1 MGTVRFNCG
10 SKCSMKLDVYEQNQI
25 YAILQEINYEKRSPI
40 VKQQATIPIIQPN
53 FQILHNVQ
61 MMNGIPYIHASPQ
74 QPPPPQ
80 PPRHHHQNRQRRVQH
95 QHPQQHRYHGP
106 PSHHGHGLHRPY
118 HPRHA
123 HHHSHAQQQGQYPT
137 LGPIDLMVDPSQPMH
152 ANNGNKKDDV
162 EGIVDT
168 GSNDS
173 NSSSSGDSIPAA
185 NVTPSNVAAL
195 PPSSFPIGHIS
206 PFPIIKIQQQNLP
219 HLPPFV
225 TTSNGQSNGHYTRSP
240 NNVKYA
246 PPPPPPP
253 SNGPC
258 QYWVIIPIQPPI
270 LPYNHRPP
278 SHHHHHTHTH
288 HHAHH

>member
-1 MGTVRFNCG
+1 
-10 SKCSMKLDVYEQNQI
+10 
-25 YAILQEINYEKRSPI
+25 
-40 VKQQATIPIIQPN
+40 
-53 FQILHNVQ
+53 

-106 PSHHGHGLHRPY
+106 PSHHGHGHHRPY

-152 ANNGNKKDDV
+152 ANNGNKKEDV

-195 PPSSFPIGHIS
+195 RHRHFRLVIFLRFQLLRFNNRIYRICH
-206 PFPIIKIQQQNLP
+206 
-219 HLPPFV
+219 HLL
-225 TTSNGQSNGHYTRSP
+225 R
-240 NNVKYA
+240 
-246 PPPPPPP
+246 
-253 SNGPC
+253 
-258 QYWVIIPIQPPI
+258 
-270 LPYNHRPP
+270 HRM
-278 SHHHHHTHTH
+278 TE
-288 HHAHH
+288 